1 MWGGTHVHVSDHLAA
16 LDAHPAVGMVDVI
29 PADQTPHC
37 LASVDAVILNGNTT
51 AHLRQA
57 REVASA
63 HVACFV
69 EKPLGRTE
77 DEALVAAA
85 TLRDVPTATGF
96 FLHHVPAVARF
107 LELLAAPPVSA
118 SFTFGHD
125 GRRRGVFDGDA
136 SWMVDPRSGGSGSF
150 VDLGIHLTHLIDLIW
165 PNTEVEVIDT
175 EFYSAT
181 DGLSDSGGRAL
192 LHVGAAEVHVEV
204 FAEVAFG
211 FHVAARDDVGR
222 LYRVDDGTLRV
233 DDDLVVEAS
242 GPDARTA
249 LLSFLDQ
256 LVGRPNGV
264 RPASLDEAV
273 IAQRS
278 VEAIRRG

>member
-1 MWGGTHVHVSDHLAA
+1 
-16 LDAHPAVGMVDVI
+16 MVDVI

-63 HVACFV
+63 HVACFI

-77 DEALVAAA
+77 DEALVVAA

-107 LELLAAPPVSA
+107 LELLAAPPVHA

-150 VDLGIHLTHLIDLIW
+150 VDLGIHLTHLIDLVW
-165 PNTEVEVIDT
+165 TNMGVEVIDT
-175 EFYSAT
+175 EFDSAT
-181 DGLSDSGGRAL
+181 DGLSDSSGRAS
-192 LHVGAAEVHVEV
+192 LHVGAAEI
-204 FAEVAFG
+204 
-211 FHVAARDDVGR
+211 D
-222 LYRVDDGTLRV
+222 
-233 DDDLVVEAS
+233 VEA
-242 GPDARTA
+242 P
-249 LLSFLDQ
+249 
-256 LVGRPNGV
+256 GRPNGSV
-264 RPASLDEAV
+264 AWDRWGHFCTPASHATEPHFGERRVRV
-273 IAQRS
+273 IAETVWHNS
-278 VEAIRRG
+278 GL